1 MNVVAIIQARTG
13 STRLPGK
20 VLLDLCGQPVLARV
34 VERTARAMSLNRV
47 VVATTVEPA
56 DNAIA
61 ELCAARGWPC
71 CRGSQD
77 DVLDRYY
84 RAAKERAADVVVRIT
99 SDCPLIDPEVIDLAV
114 NEFFRLQPGCDY
126 ISNTE
131 PPRPFP
137 RGLDVE
143 VFHFRALEESWREAR
158 QPACREHVTP
168 FIYRHP
174 EKFRLA
180 PLLAERDFTD
190 MRWTVDT
197 PEDYAL
203 VRLIFE
209 HFGHDRFGWRDVLDL
224 LQDHTDWL
232 ELNRNV
238 RQKTV

>member
-1 MNVVAIIQARTG
+1 MG

-34 VERTARAMSLNRV
+34 VERTARAKTLNRV
-47 VVATTVEPA
+47 VVATTTEPA
-56 DNAIA
+56 DQV
-61 ELCAARGWPC
+61 LCDLCQARGWPSFC
-71 CRGSQD
+71 GSQE

-84 RAAKERAADVVVRIT
+84 RAAQEHAADVVVRIT
-99 SDCPLIDPEVIDLAV
+99 SDCPLIDPEVTDMAV
-114 NEFFRLQPGCDY
+114 AEFFRLQPDCDY
-126 ISNTE
+126 LSNGE

-143 VFHFRALEESWREAR
+143 VFHFRALEEAWREAR
-158 QPACREHVTP
+158 PPAFREHVTP

-174 EKFRLA
+174 QRFRLA
-180 PLLAERDFTD
+180 PLLADGDFTD

-224 LQDHTDWL
+224 LQAHTDWL
-232 ELNRNV
+232 ELNRHV